1 MITRLMQ
8 KPGVNNENLK
18 FGEYRLFIYQSF
30 PNIHATIAYNILALT
45 EYDKEVQGEQDL
57 YRMYPIESRGV
68 LASGKHTGEYKLADL
83 MRLDDLK
90 VRQTSIDIESAI
102 VDYIHKDFRELSADI
117 TTVISLNVIQTIAST
132 FRLRNTRNI
141 TSFPT
146 LSLPSYLK
154 AECQYD
160 LDDTDNI
167 TSA

>member
-1 MITRLMQ
+1 VITRLTQ

-30 PNIHATIAYNILALT
+30 PDIHGTITYNILALT
-45 EYDKEVQGEQDL
+45 EYDKEVKGEQDL

-68 LASGKHTGEYKLADL
+68 LASGKHTGEYKLADI

-90 VRQTSIDIESAI
+90 VHQTSIDIESAI

-141 TSFPT
+141 TSFPI

>member
-30 PNIHATIAYNILALT
+30 PNIYATIAYNILALT

-68 LASGKHTGEYKLADL
+68 LASGKHIGEYKLADL

-90 VRQTSIDIESAI
+90 VRQT
-102 VDYIHKDFRELSADI
+102 
-117 TTVISLNVIQTIAST
+117 TVISLNVIQTIASA

-141 TSFPT
+141 TSFPI